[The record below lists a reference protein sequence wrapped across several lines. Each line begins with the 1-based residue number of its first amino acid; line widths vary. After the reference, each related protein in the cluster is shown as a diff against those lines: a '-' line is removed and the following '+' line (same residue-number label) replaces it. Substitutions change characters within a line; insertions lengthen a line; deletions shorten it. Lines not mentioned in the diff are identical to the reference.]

1 MRKTPTLAS
10 DDAGTLSSCVAQRLL
25 VLRRF
30 AEVRRPVDPPRR
42 REVAE
47 LLLRRVE
54 LPLRALELDFRP
66 RPELVLRPE
75 LAFFLRAGTFPPAR
89 RASDRPIAIACLRLF
104 TFCPEPLFNVPRL
117 RSRIARATFCLDFA
131 P

>member
-1 MRKTPTLAS
+1 MRTAPTRAS
-10 DDAGTLSSCVAQRLL
+10 ENAGTRASCVAQRLL
-25 VLRRF
+25 ALRRF

-42 REVAE
+42 RAVAE

-75 LAFFLRAGTFPPAR
+75 LAFFLRAGTFPPER
-89 RASDRPIAIACLRLF
+89 RASDSPIAIACLRLV

-117 RSRIARATFCLDFA
+117 RSRIA
-131 P
+131 